1 MKVRHSYPL
10 ILVLQKGVVDRLQNL
25 GEVVLLVQRDPAS
38 ALSYSQSSH
47 ARDDGH
53 LDRYF

>member
-1 MKVRHSYPL
+1 MVRCSYPL
-10 ILVLQKGVVDRLQNL
+10 VRVLQKGVVDRLQNL